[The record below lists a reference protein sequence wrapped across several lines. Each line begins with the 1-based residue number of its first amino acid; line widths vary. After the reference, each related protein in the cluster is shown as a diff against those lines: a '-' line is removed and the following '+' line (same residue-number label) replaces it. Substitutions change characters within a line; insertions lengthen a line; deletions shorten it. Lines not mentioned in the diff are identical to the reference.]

1 MTRVNAR
8 RTVATPSLA
17 PEGDDMDWKNRKR
30 PLMGLVGALGVVAA
44 LGGFVGG
51 FYSPSTAIVLAL
63 GIWIIGATLVNV
75 LIP

>member
-8 RTVATPSLA
+8 RTQGTPSFA
-17 PEGDDMDWKNRKR
+17 WEEDAMDWKRRKR
-30 PLMGLVGALGVVAA
+30 PLMGLVGGLGVVAA
-44 LGGFVGG
+44 LAGLVGG
-51 FYSPSTAIVLAL
+51 FYSPTTSIVLAF